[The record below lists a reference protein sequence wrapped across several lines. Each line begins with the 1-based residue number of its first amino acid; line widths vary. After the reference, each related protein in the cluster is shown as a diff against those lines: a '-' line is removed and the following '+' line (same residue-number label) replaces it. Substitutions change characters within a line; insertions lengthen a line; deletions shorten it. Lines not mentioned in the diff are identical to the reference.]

1 MEIEIKAIPS
11 KERLVDQLTKGLSN
25 KCILC
30 QKGEFF
36 PSKINLDRV
45 IV

>member
-1 MEIEIKAIPS
+1 MKAIPS
-11 KERLVDQLTKGLSN
+11 KERLVDQFTNGLSN

-36 PSKINLDRV
+36 RTKMNLDRL